1 MQRDHKKSFPI
12 DNQEEPLYINEVHK
26 VQRSSQK
33 HLNTLMS
40 LFKGQSTN
48 NIASFFIYFHLQ
60 NMTGTFA
67 EVKVTLIE
75 IISSAVMMIRVRS
88 EADNVPT
95 DPNCRLSS
103 SLLMGHKI

>member
-1 MQRDHKKSFPI
+1 
-12 DNQEEPLYINEVHK
+12 
-26 VQRSSQK
+26 
-33 HLNTLMS
+33 
-40 LFKGQSTN
+40 
-48 NIASFFIYFHLQ
+48 
-60 NMTGTFA
+60 MTGTFA